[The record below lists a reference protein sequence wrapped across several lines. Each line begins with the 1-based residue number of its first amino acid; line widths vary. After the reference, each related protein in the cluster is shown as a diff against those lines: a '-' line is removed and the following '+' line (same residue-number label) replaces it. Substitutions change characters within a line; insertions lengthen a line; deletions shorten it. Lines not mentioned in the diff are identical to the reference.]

1 MTRFSGPLRYGGLA
15 ALIVGCMGLLL
26 IAAVNIVRIERQ
38 MQISATENMTWI
50 FGQTQ
55 IEALNLAAA
64 LSDDADPTEVQLRF
78 DLLVSRLNLLRDGP
92 QWRFL
97 SEAGLA
103 EGLMGWRDGL
113 LALDPAE
120 GGDRAALAAH
130 VAALSTALRGKAS
143 RVMSREWQL
152 QSERLDSLGRLH
164 LLALG
169 TILGALIAGAV
180 LAALLID
187 RERRLTGA
195 RMDQLRAERLERDL
209 DQERLTSEGY
219 RRFSDLIAHQVRTPL
234 AVIDS
239 AMHRLT
245 RPGRTPSPE
254 IIRAKAEVSREAVAR
269 LVRLTD
275 TALLM
280 ARVDRGAVEPNLA
293 CHDLDRIAAAA
304 IEDLHESVRA
314 LKTGRVILGSGN
326 RTVPAICDPVLT
338 GEILANLL
346 RNALLYS
353 SPDSEIDVRPMLG
366 GEMAICDISD
376 RGLGMTPEEL
386 AGAFEDFARGAR
398 HRDLPGSGL
407 GLPLARH
414 LARLQGGDVTLAP
427 RAGGGLVARLTLP
440 GAVTA

>member
-1 MTRFSGPLRYGGLA
+1 MMRLTRPLRYGGLA
-15 ALIVGCMGLLL
+15 ALILACIGLLTV
-26 IAAVNIVRIERQ
+26 AAVNIVRIERQ

-64 LSDDADPTEVQLRF
+64 LSNNAEPAEVQLRF

-143 RVMSREWQL
+143 RVMSREWQI

-164 LLALG
+164 LLALA
-169 TILGALIAGAV
+169 TVLGALISGTV

-187 RERRLTGA
+187 GERRLI
-195 RMDQLRAERLERDL
+195 RSKMDQLRAKQLERAL
-209 DQERLTSEGY
+209 DQERRTSEGY

-245 RPGRTPSPE
+245 RPGNPPSPE

-304 IEDLHESVRA
+304 IEDLHESARA

-326 RTVPAICDPVLT
+326 RQVPAICDPVLT

-376 RGLGMTPEEL
+376 RGPGMTPEEL

>member
-1 MTRFSGPLRYGGLA
+1 MIRPGVTSRYVGLG
-15 ALIVGCMGLLL
+15 ALIVLCLGLLV
-26 IAAVNIVRIERQ
+26 IAAFNIVRVERQ

-55 IEALNLAAA
+55 IEALSLAAA
-64 LSDDADPTEVQLRF
+64 MSAGAPEDEVQRRF

-97 SEAGLA
+97 RDAGLA
-103 EGLMGWRDGL
+103 EGLMGWRASL

-130 VAALSTALRGKAS
+130 ATALSTALRGKAS
-143 RVMSREWQL
+143 RVMAREWQL
-152 QSERLDSLGRLH
+152 QAERLDQLRQLH

-169 TILGALIAGAV
+169 AVLGALLSGGI
-180 LAALLID
+180 LSLLLVD
-187 RERRLTGA
+187 RERRLA
-195 RMDQLRAERLERDL
+195 RTVRLQDDL
-209 DQERLTSEGY
+209 DRERAASEGY
-219 RRFSDLIAHQVRTPL
+219 RRFADLMAHQIRTPL

-245 RPGRTPSPE
+245 KPGGPPTPE
-254 IIRAKAEVSREAVAR
+254 VIRKKADVSREAVAR

-280 ARVDRGAVEPNLA
+280 ARVDRGAVAPELA

-304 IEDLHESVRA
+304 IDDLHAAGCHHES
-314 LKTGRVILGSGN
+314 GRVRLLTGN
-326 RTVPAICDPVLT
+326 RPVTAICDPVLT
-338 GEILANLL
+338 GEILTNLL
-346 RNALLYS
+346 GNALLYS
-353 SPDSEIDVRPMLG
+353 PPESEIDVRPMHSG
-366 GEMAICDISD
+366 DMAICDVCD
-376 RGLGMTPEEL
+376 QGPGMTPEEL
-386 AGAFEDFARGAR
+386 ACAFDDFARGAR

-414 LARLQGGDVTLAP
+414 LARLQGGDLTLKP
-427 RAGGGLVARLTLP
+427 RTGGGLVARLTLP
-440 GAVTA
+440 GKVAA

>member
-1 MTRFSGPLRYGGLA
+1 MKRFAGPLRYVSLA
-15 ALIVGCMGLLL
+15 ALIVACMGLLL
-26 IAAVNIVRIERQ
+26 IAAVNILRIERQ

-64 LSDDADPTEVQLRF
+64 LSDDADPAEVQLRF

-143 RVMSREWQL
+143 RVMSREWQI

-164 LLALG
+164 LLALA
-169 TILGALIAGAV
+169 TVLGALISGTV

-187 RERRLTGA
+187 GERRLI
-195 RMDQLRAERLERDL
+195 RSKMDHLRAKQLERAL
-209 DQERLTSEGY
+209 DQERRTSEGY

-245 RPGRTPSPE
+245 RPGNPPSPE

-275 TALLM
+275 TALH
-280 ARVDRGAVEPNLA
+280 GAGRSGRCRTEP
-293 CHDLDRIAAAA
+293 
-304 IEDLHESVRA
+304 
-314 LKTGRVILGSGN
+314 
-326 RTVPAICDPVLT
+326 
-338 GEILANLL
+338 
-346 RNALLYS
+346 
-353 SPDSEIDVRPMLG
+353 
-366 GEMAICDISD
+366 
-376 RGLGMTPEEL
+376 GL
-386 AGAFEDFARGAR
+386 
-398 HRDLPGSGL
+398 S
-407 GLPLARH
+407 
-414 LARLQGGDVTLAP
+414 
-427 RAGGGLVARLTLP
+427 
-440 GAVTA
+440 